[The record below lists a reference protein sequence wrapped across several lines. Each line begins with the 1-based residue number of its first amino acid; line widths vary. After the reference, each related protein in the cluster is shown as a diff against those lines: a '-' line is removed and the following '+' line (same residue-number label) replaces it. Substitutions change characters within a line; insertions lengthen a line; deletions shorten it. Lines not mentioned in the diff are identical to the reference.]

1 MKRETKI
8 MFVKGVNVNNYKL
21 NDMRVLKSSLYHQQ
35 QHNNEAF
42 TQTCSWIAVV
52 GSSGADGR

>member
-8 MFVKGVNVNNYKL
+8 MFVNVTNYKL
-21 NDMRVLKSSLYHQQ
+21 NDMRVLKSSLHHQQ